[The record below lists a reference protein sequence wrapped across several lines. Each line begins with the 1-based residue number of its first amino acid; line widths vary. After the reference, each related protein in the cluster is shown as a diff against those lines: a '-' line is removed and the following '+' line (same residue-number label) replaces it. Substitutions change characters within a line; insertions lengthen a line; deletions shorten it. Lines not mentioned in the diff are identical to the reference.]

1 MRMKRE
7 HILIPTPRSMFLLVQ
22 CTKCNAERVIYS
34 HTTTDI
40 KCGKCGMLLAKS
52 TGGKALIHAKI
63 LTRLDSEASS
73 QQA

>member
-1 MRMKRE
+1 
-7 HILIPTPRSMFLLVQ
+7 VQ